1 MHDPDGQIAATFY
14 DGVTAARHPV
24 RIAPT
29 SDRLGLAVLFEEPGR
44 AAVVW
49 PFDRIR
55 ALVDQA
61 DRGSLVLTL
70 HAASEDET
78 PRDPARLVV
87 ADADAVAWFRRTRP
101 ALFRRDVRP
110 GTLRRVVL
118 WLAAAAAAVV
128 LMLYVILP
136 GLADYLADHIPPERE
151 IAFGRAV
158 MTQVEYL
165 FADDAVSLVCTDEK
179 GQAALDLM
187 TERLTAGQDIPYDLD
202 VRVFDLAM
210 PNAFTAPGG
219 QIVIFRGLLDEA
231 ENAEEVAGVLAHEI
245 GHAVH
250 RDPTRLTLR
259 AAGSAGILSVVLGD
273 VSGGTLLGIAGEH
286 LMQASYT
293 REAETAADAY
303 ALMLLNAAGF
313 PAGPLADFFDRIA
326 VLTDGMPEYLS
337 SHPLSAG
344 RAGAIRA
351 GAEAGADAQALDA
364 GDWKSLQDIC
374 D

>member
-1 MHDPDGQIAATFY
+1 
-14 DGVTAARHPV
+14 
-24 RIAPT
+24 
-29 SDRLGLAVLFEEPGR
+29 
-44 AAVVW
+44 
-49 PFDRIR
+49 
-55 ALVDQA
+55 
-61 DRGSLVLTL
+61 
-70 HAASEDET
+70 
-78 PRDPARLVV
+78 
-87 ADADAVAWFRRTRP
+87 
-101 ALFRRDVRP
+101 
-110 GTLRRVVL
+110 
-118 WLAAAAAAVV
+118 
-128 LMLYVILP
+128 VILP
-136 GLADYLADHIPPERE
+136 GLADYLADHIPPDRE

-303 ALMLLNAAGF
+303 ALMLLNAAGI

-351 GAEAGADAQALDA
+351 GAEARADAQALDA
-364 GDWKSLQDIC
+364 GDWQSLQDIC